1 MEIINQLGELFLAAV
16 PTVIIVFLFYF
27 FLRWSF
33 FKPIERILAE
43 RHKRAE
49 GALAEAEASRAAAR
63 EKQHVYAESLK
74 KARTEIYT
82 AQEAQRRR
90 ALEERQEGINQ
101 ARAAAQNALQQAK
114 KQIAAEVQ
122 AAQAELAGSSEA
134 LANEIADAVLAG
146 VSGPVISPTD
156 GAR

>member
-1 MEIINQLGELFLAAV
+1 MEIFNQLGELFLAAV
-16 PTVIIVFLFYF
+16 PTVIIVFLFYL

-33 FKPIERILAE
+33 FKPIERVLAE

-63 EKQHVYAESLK
+63 EKQHAYAESLK

-90 ALEERQEGINQ
+90 ALEERQTAINQ
-101 ARAAAQNALQQAK
+101 ARATAQGALQQAK

-122 AAQAELAGSSEA
+122 AAQAELAGSSAA
-134 LANEIADAVLAG
+134 LANEIADALLAG
-146 VSGPVISPTD
+146 VSGPVTSPTE
-156 GAR
+156 GAL